1 MTGSCRAFQ
10 SGALSSRPFCFRASV
25 FAPKKTNMKAPIEQI
40 SRVET
45 KSRIVVIEDEPA
57 VSILLVKILKSHGFD
72 VCAAATGTGGL
83 RLIEEQNCD
92 LILSDI
98 DLPDIDGFEVC
109 RRIKQ
114 NHKLRLI
121 PIILLSGR
129 LPEGNEALAL
139 KVGASDYMSK
149 PFGVNAILS
158 KITARLR
165 EAKKGP

>member
-10 SGALSSRPFCFRASV
+10 SGALSSRPFYFRASV

-45 KSRIVVIEDEPA
+45 KSRILVIEDEPA

-92 LILSDI
+92 LILADI
-98 DLPDIDGFEVC
+98 DLPDIDGFEIC

-114 NHKLRLI
+114 NPKLRPV
-121 PIILLSGR
+121 PIILMSGR
-129 LPEGNEALAL
+129 LAEGNEALAL
-139 KVGASDYMSK
+139 KLGASDYISK
-149 PFGVNAILS
+149 PFGVNNILNKVS
-158 KITARLR
+158 ARLR
-165 EAKKGP
+165 EVKEGP

>member
-1 MTGSCRAFQ
+1 
-10 SGALSSRPFCFRASV
+10 
-25 FAPKKTNMKAPIEQI
+25 MKAPIEQT
-40 SRVET
+40 SRIET
-45 KSRIVVIEDEPA
+45 KPRILVIEDEPA
-57 VSILLVKILKSHGFD
+57 VSILLVKILKCHGFD

-98 DLPDIDGFEVC
+98 DLPDIDGFEIC

-114 NHKLRLI
+114 NPKLRLT
-121 PIILLSGR
+121 PIILMSGR
-129 LPEGNEALAL
+129 LTEGNEALAL

-165 EAKKGP
+165 EAKNGL